1 MDAARALGRYQAAAT
16 GGYMMAD
23 NVKEQAQ
30 ETVDKEKGESIDNA
44 SDALD
49 DQTKKA
55 QGTIGQGKGDAK
67 PGVADGKSKVE
78 EATDKIK
85 DK

>member
-1 MDAARALGRYQAAAT
+1 M
-16 GGYMMAD
+16 
-23 NVKEQAQ
+23 
-30 ETVDKEKGESIDNA
+30 VDKFTDKAKAPAKELPG
-44 SDALD
+44 DALD

-55 QGTIGQGKGDAK
+55 QGTIDQGNGDAK
-67 PGVADGKSKVE
+67 QGVADGKSKVE

>member
-1 MDAARALGRYQAAAT
+1 MDAARALGRYQVAAT
-16 GGYMMAD
+16 GGYTMAD

-55 QGTIGQGKGDAK
+55 QGTIDQGKGDAK
-67 PGVADGKSKVE
+67 QGAAEGKSKVE
-78 EATDKIK
+78 EASDKIT
-85 DK
+85 DN